1 MCRNQGSIGNS
12 FWTVLAIYIYIYMIG
27 NNSLFS
33 SITNIN
39 GGKVIFRDNLKGKIV
54 TVGNIRDKSSPSIE
68 KVFLVN
74 SLKNNLLS
82 ISQLCDKGYKIVTNH
97 TSCLILENDKVI
109 YIEIRKQNVYKIKI
123 DACMRIKSC
132 LVIIINDFFFCIED
146 YVILAWTSFLS

>member
-1 MCRNQGSIGNS
+1 
-12 FWTVLAIYIYIYMIG
+12 MIG

-33 SITNIN
+33 SITKIN

-132 LVIIINDFFFCIED
+132 LVIIINDFFF
-146 YVILAWTSFLS
+146 A